1 VPDNLFVFRWIKQP
15 LTDGEMNILDNFRAS
30 ERGVAVGRTL
40 KSQAII
46 LGGFVLLIWFL
57 ELVDSLILSGSLD
70 TLGVQPRT
78 LVGLRGILFM
88 PFLHNG
94 FGHVLANTIPFF
106 ILGWLVMLGGIPQF
120 FVVVAVT
127 MIVSGLGTW
136 LFGSSNSVHIGASG
150 LVFGFLGFLITRA
163 YFERSLVSIALALFV
178 FVLYGGILLGALPLQ
193 SGISWQGHLFGFIG
207 GALAAYLLTL
217 YHRRDQS

>member
-1 VPDNLFVFRWIKQP
+1 
-15 LTDGEMNILDNFRAS
+15 MNILDNFRAR

-127 MIVSGLGTW
+127 MIVSGLGAW

-193 SGISWQGHLFGFIG
+193 SGISWQGHLFGFVG
-207 GALAAYLLTL
+207 GALAAYMLTL

>member
-1 VPDNLFVFRWIKQP
+1 
-15 LTDGEMNILDNFRAS
+15 MNILDNFRAS
-30 ERGVAVGRTL
+30 ERGMAVGRTL

-106 ILGWLVMLGGIPQF
+106 ILGWLVMVGGIPQF

-127 MIVSGLGTW
+127 MIVSGLGAW

-178 FVLYGGILLGALPLQ
+178 FILYGGILLGALPLQ

>member
-1 VPDNLFVFRWIKQP
+1 
-15 LTDGEMNILDNFRAS
+15 MNILDNFRAS

-127 MIVSGLGTW
+127 MIVSGLGAW

-207 GALAAYLLTL
+207 GALAAYMLTL